1 MPRSRLFIP
10 DKLEANGA
18 ITLDRQRSHY
28 LGTVLRMRTGQ
39 ALRVFNG
46 EQGEFEATIAAI
58 DKTGARLLIG
68 EALQHAVESPLR
80 VHLVQAVSRGERMD
94 WVVQKATELGC
105 KRISPVLTSRCTVRL
120 DGERADKRR
129 DHWQKIAD
137 SACEQS
143 GRVRPPMIDLP
154 ATLKSWLDVRST
166 RADVDVVLHPGASC
180 PLVTIRRPETK
191 LCVLVG
197 PEGGLSANEVEVVSR
212 AGFLPVSLG
221 PRTLRT
227 ETAAVAAIAI
237 VQSIWGDLGAD

>member
-1 MPRSRLFIP
+1 MPRSRLFIRE
-10 DKLEANGA
+10 KLEANGE
-18 ITLDRQRSHY
+18 ITLDRQRAHY
-28 LGTVLRMRTGQ
+28 LGTVLRLRSGQ

-46 EQGEFEATIAAI
+46 EQGEFEATIKAI
-58 DKTGARLLIG
+58 DKTSARLAVG
-68 EALQHAVESPLR
+68 EALQYAVESPLR

-105 KRISPVLTSRCTVRL
+105 KRISPVLTSRCTVKL
-120 DGERADKRR
+120 DGERGEKRR
-129 DHWQKIAD
+129 EHWQKIAD

-154 ATLKSWLDVRST
+154 APLKSWLDART
-166 RADVDVVLHPGASC
+166 TQADVDVVLHPGASC
-180 PLVTIRRPETK
+180 PLVTIRRPDTK

-197 PEGGLSANEVEVVSR
+197 PEGGLRGDEVEVVSR

-227 ETAAVAAIAI
+227 ETAAVAAVAI
-237 VQSIWGDLGAD
+237 VQSLWGDLGSG